1 MGRKKIDWESL
12 EIVIEPVGDPNP
24 KNPYAEMDRAQ
35 RDQALRELA
44 RKILW
49 RKVNG
54 VSTSN

>member
-1 MGRKKIDWESL
+1 MGSRKPDWEKIAVVM
-12 EIVIEPVGDPNP
+12 EYDGAPNP
-24 KNPYAEMDRAQ
+24 KNPYAEMDRAH

-44 RKILW
+44 RRILM

>member
-1 MGRKKIDWESL
+1 MGSRKPDWEKI
-12 EIVIEPVGDPNP
+12 EIVTEFGGEPNP
-24 KNPYAEMDRAQ
+24 KNPYAEMDRAL

-44 RKILW
+44 RRILW